1 MNIILT
7 RPLNDTENLM
17 QELFSLGH
25 KIMHIPTLKIR
36 SANLEKFNLKDYN
49 ALVFTSSN
57 AVRNLNVN
65 GEKKNVKCFC
75 VGSVT
80 EKIARLG
87 GFTNTISASGNVNA
101 LKNLII
107 NSKELKKSDNLA
119 YISGDQITVELD
131 KELKREG
138 FKVKK
143 FINYFSEKITS
154 INEVNIELIKKY
166 PPDVIFVYSLRS
178 AESFNSIVAN
188 YSLAPMM
195 TQSTVMCISKKI
207 KDYFTK
213 SGWKKT
219 QIFNPG
225 EEIIKLELEAYV
237 SKSTNKFDNSL
248 VSAMESPA
256 KFFPIVIGF
265 FIATNYITVE
275 GKGLI
280 FLDQLNRSLI
290 TILIFLTFHQAIGPL
305 SVLIKS
311 VSDLLSKDLIDWI
324 IKIL

>member
-1 MNIILT
+1 M
-7 RPLNDTENLM
+7 
-17 QELFSLGH
+17 
-25 KIMHIPTLKIR
+25 
-36 SANLEKFNLKDYN
+36 
-49 ALVFTSSN
+49 
-57 AVRNLNVN
+57 
-65 GEKKNVKCFC
+65 
-75 VGSVT
+75 
-80 EKIARLG
+80 
-87 GFTNTISASGNVNA
+87 
-101 LKNLII
+101 
-107 NSKELKKSDNLA
+107 A
-119 YISGDQITVELD
+119 YISGDQITFELD

-225 EEIIKLELEAYV
+225 EEIIKLE
-237 SKSTNKFDNSL
+237 SINGS
-248 VSAMESPA
+248 
-256 KFFPIVIGF
+256 
-265 FIATNYITVE
+265 
-275 GKGLI
+275 
-280 FLDQLNRSLI
+280 
-290 TILIFLTFHQAIGPL
+290 
-305 SVLIKS
+305 IK
-311 VSDLLSKDLIDWI
+311 
-324 IKIL
+324 